1 MRTVLRVPRATVPS
15 AIIGIPRTAVAPR
28 AGLLGRFGGRAVSG
42 TTCAEFLQWAL
53 PQLGLSWDG
62 FRRVH
67 RQVCRRIAAR
77 VTALHL
83 ADCLAYR
90 QYLETHPAEWTML
103 DSFCRIPISRLVRER
118 VVFERLASDVLPTL
132 AEAAAARGAGELRCW
147 SAGCASGEEP
157 YSLAILW
164 QLVLA
169 CRFPALSLRVTATDV
184 DEQLLERARAAIYR
198 RSSLREVPDEW
209 IAAAFTPC
217 DGLYALQ
224 PQFRAAVQ
232 FHQQDVRRVL
242 PVGLFDLV
250 LCRYVAFTYF
260 DESLQRRT
268 LERLLTVL
276 RPGGALVIGLKECLP
291 SGVEG
296 VEPWMPDLRIFRR
309 VGAEHGCDGE
319 RAQEPAG

>member
-1 MRTVLRVPRATVPS
+1 M
-15 AIIGIPRTAVAPR
+15 
-28 AGLLGRFGGRAVSG
+28 SG
-42 TTCAEFLQWAL
+42 TTCGEFLQWAL
-53 PQLGLSWDG
+53 PQLRLSWGG

-77 VTALHL
+77 VAGLHL

-90 QYLETHPAEWTML
+90 QYLETHPAEWTVL

-118 VVFERLASDVLPTL
+118 LVFERLASDVLPTL
-132 AEAAAARGAGELRCW
+132 AEAAAARGAAELRCW

-169 CRFPALSLRVTATDV
+169 PRFPALSLRVTATDV

-198 RSSLREVPDEW
+198 RSSLREVLDEW
-209 IAAAFTPC
+209 IAAAFTLC
-217 DGLYALQ
+217 DGLYALR
-224 PQFRAAVQ
+224 PEFRAAVQ
-232 FHQQDVRRVL
+232 FHQQDVRRLL

-276 RPGGALVIGLKECLP
+276 RPGGALVIGLKERLP

-296 VEPWMPDLRIFRR
+296 IEPWVPDLRIFRR
-309 VGAEHGCDGE
+309 VGAEHGCDCE